1 MIRPVAR
8 YRPGARRGG
17 PQLEPVYFV
26 TQLFPGSESVRTVQV
41 YTGSQEKVAEFAPW
55 ELSPPALASDEDP
68 GFIDA
73 AIAYINEAWTPTS
86 IDNII
91 ILDTQWFGERINQ
104 TLRVAEQVIDGK
116 LYCTLLRTSRYAAS
130 YAVPYALEETGFS
143 TLFSQVTS
151 SNSVNPFAASASY
164 DLLTVSVD
172 LASGSIEHSTSA
184 LYSSSLSNIAIAAG
198 GAVYKYTRSGT
209 YTGYKEAISAS
220 LPSSHPFKACGQSA
234 WSYLS
239 NLHSGSLGAY
249 SYTTPSFTDTPRFV
263 STGVLDGAN
272 AFGWSEATPG
282 PDFFNRSR
290 QTFAAHS
297 KLDGMAGVN
306 LTTGQRVLRDDSV
319 HELSTLDPAWLTCQ
333 GYSLLGAS
341 VPGSFASYTTSDVEP
356 LEDLL
361 DVSGLLAEDQTGI
374 TEAATPPNSPLIL
387 NAGAQVQHP
396 VENVSGFPT
405 TDPTYFVSNSYRPL
419 VAGSP
424 LIRFYSTHYLIL
436 D

>member
-1 MIRPVAR
+1 VVRPVAR

-26 TQLFPGSESVRTVQV
+26 TQLFPGSESVRIVQV

-68 GFIDA
+68 GFVDA
-73 AIAYINEAWTPTS
+73 AVDYVLNVRGAPSVYDAFV
-86 IDNII
+86 
-91 ILDTQWFGERINQ
+91 LDTQWFGERINQ

-116 LYCTLLRTSRYAAS
+116 LYCTLLRTSRFAAS
-130 YAVPYALEETGFS
+130 YSVPYVLVHVQPESFPELYS
-143 TLFSQVTS
+143 EVTS
-151 SNSVNPFAASASY
+151 SNSVNPFASSASY

-172 LASGSIEHSTSA
+172 LATGSIEHSTSA
-184 LYSSSLSNIAIAAG
+184 LYTSSLTNIAVAAD
-198 GAVYKYTRSGT
+198 GAGYKYTRNGT

-239 NLHSGSLGAY
+239 NLHSGSLGSY
-249 SYTTPSFTDTPRFV
+249 SYTTPDFSVGGVVTSTPRFI
-263 STGVLDGAN
+263 SFGVLDGAHS
-272 AFGWSEATPG
+272 AS

-290 QTFAAHS
+290 QPFAAIS
-297 KLDGMAGVN
+297 KLNGMAGVN
-306 LTTGQRVLRDDSV
+306 LTTGQRVLRNGSV
-319 HELSTLDPAWLTCQ
+319 HELSTLDPTWLTCQ
-333 GYSLLGAS
+333 GFSLLGAS
-341 VPGSFASYTTSDVEP
+341 VPGSFASYTSSDVEP

-361 DVSGLLAEDQTGI
+361 DVSGLLAEDQAGI
-374 TEAATPPNSPLIL
+374 IEAATPPNPPLSL
-387 NAGAQVQHP
+387 NAF
-396 VENVSGFPT
+396 ENVSGFPT

-424 LIRFYSTHYLIL
+424 LIRFYSTHYLIS